1 MTFRLLVLLAMLLL
15 SVGFPGLLHA
25 GDAEDSP
32 PNVVMIISDDQA
44 WTDYGFTGHPHLET
58 PNLDRLAEQ
67 SRTFTRGHV
76 PSALCRP
83 ALATMITGLHAHQHG
98 ITGNDPRPDRPPELR
113 RRLLKKI
120 QRVPTLPE
128 ILNDEHGY
136 LSHQSGKW
144 WEGHYSRG
152 GFTHGM
158 TQGFG
163 NHPRGRHGDEGL
175 KIGREGMGPVF
186 DFMDEAQERD
196 RPFFVWYAPF
206 LPHRPHNPPD
216 QLLEKYKDKT
226 ESIHVARY
234 WAMCEWFDET
244 VGELMGYLD
253 ENGLAED
260 TLVLFVVDNGWIQ
273 QRDSGGYAPRS
284 KRSVYDGG
292 VRTPIMVRWPG
303 VVEPEMDRETV
314 VSSVDLAPTVL
325 DAAGLEPSEE
335 MPGVSLLDEEAVE
348 DREAI
353 FGAAYAVTRV
363 DLDDPAATRQYRWCI
378 RDNWKLLVREH
389 GDLGSYSHL
398 FEWDAVSLRLYNLAD
413 DPHETANLAEERP
426 EQVEALRERLDR
438 WLPPK
443 SSDE

>member
-1 MTFRLLVLLAMLLL
+1 MCRQWIFAAALVLLAC
-15 SVGFPGLLHA
+15 SAFGPA
-25 GDAEDSP
+25 AWAAEDEDP
-32 PNVVMIISDDQA
+32 PNVVMIISDDQT
-44 WTDYGFTGHPHLET
+44 WTDFGFMGHPHIQT
-58 PNLDRLAEQ
+58 PHIDRLAER
-67 SRTFTRGHV
+67 SRTFTRGYV
-76 PSALCRP
+76 PDSLCRP
-83 ALATMITGLHAHQHG
+83 SLATLISGLYPHQHN
-98 ITGNDPRPDRPPELR
+98 IVGNDPPKPEGMNR
-113 RRLLKKI
+113 REAQQSEVYKKRRAELI
-120 QRVPTLPE
+120 SHVDSVPKLPE

-206 LPHRPHNPPD
+206 LPHRPHNPPGR
-216 QLLEKYKDKT
+216 LLEKYKDKT

-244 VGELMGYLD
+244 VGELMGDLD
-253 ENGLAED
+253 ENGLAGD
-260 TLVLFVVDNGWIQ
+260 TLVLYVADNGWVQ
-273 QRDSGGYAPRS
+273 KPDDRGYALRS
-284 KRSVYDGG
+284 KGSPFEAGT
-292 VRTPIMVRWPG
+292 RTPIMVRWPG

-348 DREAI
+348 AREAI
-353 FGAAYAVTRV
+353 FGEIFYHDIVS
-363 DLDDPAATRQYRWCI
+363 LDDPVESLKYRWCI
-378 RDNWKLLVREH
+378 EGRWKLILPYAENLPDEKVQLY
-389 GDLGSYSHL
+389 DLK
-398 FEWDAVSLRLYNLAD
+398 E
-413 DPHETANLAEERP
+413 DPHEQNNLASAKPDVVKR
-426 EQVEALRERLDR
+426 LRKRIEGWWSID
-438 WLPPK
+438 
-443 SSDE
+443 